1 MHNRGHNFLL
11 DAKHPNCLGPRKW
24 PYHTIIPGIAT
35 DPNGNL
41 FCTFGV
47 MGAFQQPQGH
57 LQVSLL
63 CLGLARKCAIML
75 ALAPML
81 LPELLV
87 FCQCYIAPGSC
98 LVSSGAGFPEQCI
111 AGGCCDIA

>member
-1 MHNRGHNFLL
+1 MLWCYTAPSQTGASVGATAAGIVPEGCGFTLHNRGHNFLL

-35 DPNGNL
+35 DPDGEL

-57 LQVSLL
+57 LQVSHRTRSLMDR
-63 CLGLARKCAIML
+63 G
-75 ALAPML
+75 
-81 LPELLV
+81 V
-87 FCQCYIAPGSC
+87 STSC
-98 LVSSGAGFPEQCI
+98 
-111 AGGCCDIA
+111 

>member
-1 MHNRGHNFLL
+1 MRGCDNAGIVPEGCGFTLHNRGHNFLL

-35 DPNGNL
+35 DPDGEL

-57 LQVSLL
+57 LQVSLWTRRKNL
-63 CLGLARKCAIML
+63 YMRGGLQQK
-75 ALAPML
+75 P
-81 LPELLV
+81 
-87 FCQCYIAPGSC
+87 QH
-98 LVSSGAGFPEQCI
+98 
-111 AGGCCDIA
+111 

>member
-1 MHNRGHNFLL
+1 MPEGCGFTLHNRGHNFLL

-35 DPNGNL
+35 DPNGDL

-57 LQVSLL
+57 LQASFV
-63 CLGLARKCAIML
+63 CLGSARTCASE
-75 ALAPML
+75 
-81 LPELLV
+81 ELLLHPWLLWMV
-87 FCQCYIAPGSC
+87 I
-98 LVSSGAGFPEQCI
+98 
-111 AGGCCDIA
+111 CCAFLGMVHTSQPSFL